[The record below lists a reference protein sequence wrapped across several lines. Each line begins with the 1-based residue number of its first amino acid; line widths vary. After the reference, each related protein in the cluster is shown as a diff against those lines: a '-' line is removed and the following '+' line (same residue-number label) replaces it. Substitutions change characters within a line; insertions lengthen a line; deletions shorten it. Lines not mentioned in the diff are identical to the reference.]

1 MKKIFILSVACFLFA
16 GSQMAFAQTKAN
28 SPVVTSN
35 TTIQNSAKEKTNEVV
50 NMLLRTDKLD
60 ETQQKKI
67 YEIFSSV
74 EKKMK
79 GVESIKDSSARSAKK
94 AKLQKYVNEKLKNV
108 LTDSQYQL
116 YLKNMP
122 K

>member
-1 MKKIFILSVACFLFA
+1 MKKLLILSVACFLFA
-16 GSQMAFAQTKAN
+16 GSQLSFAQSKAD
-28 SPVVTSN
+28 SPALTTS
-35 TTIQNSAKEKTNEVV
+35 TTIKESAKEKTNEVV

-60 ETQQKKI
+60 EAQQKKI

-74 EKKMK
+74 EKKMA
-79 GVESIKDSSARSAKK
+79 GVESITDSSMKSAKK
-94 AKLQKYVNEKLKNV
+94 AKLQKYINEKLKNV
-108 LTDSQYQL
+108 LTDSQYQV